1 MFKTSKQRDTME
13 EEGRFQTE
21 KKTKTKQKTTWTG
34 VSMLVTLVKARGAS
48 NKGKHMLIIINNKI
62 L

>member
-21 KKTKTKQKTTWTG
+21 KKPKTKQKTT
-34 VSMLVTLVKARGAS
+34 
-48 NKGKHMLIIINNKI
+48 
-62 L
+62 

>member
-21 KKTKTKQKTTWTG
+21 KKNQNKTKNNMDWGQY
-34 VSMLVTLVKARGAS
+34 AS
-48 NKGKHMLIIINNKI
+48 YISQSSRCF
-62 L
+62 

>member
-21 KKTKTKQKTTWTG
+21 KKTQNKTKNNMTG
-34 VSMLVTLVKARGAS
+34 VSVLVILVKARGAS
-48 NKGKHMLIIINNKI
+48 NKGKHMLIIIYNKI